1 MGKCGI
7 MIRPISE
14 IEYPP
19 SDFLRTKASMLARME
34 ALSSSTDSLMGVI
47 AERLGAQD
55 AQDLCKV
62 EELTQQQDQL
72 ITNMRRLVQK

>member
-1 MGKCGI
+1 

-14 IEYPP
+14 IEFPP
-19 SDFLRTKASMLARME
+19 SDFLRMKASMLARME

-47 AERLGAQD
+47 AQRLGAED

-62 EELTQQQDQL
+62 EELALQQDQL

>member
-1 MGKCGI
+1 
-7 MIRPISE
+7 
-14 IEYPP
+14 
-19 SDFLRTKASMLARME
+19 MLARME